1 MLLVSYPYPLQSYK
15 FQYAILDP
23 HTPTTNIN
31 NLRRMGTARGF
42 GFLLTAP
49 TSWTPLLPS
58 LSDVMNT
65 NRQFFLENGDQ
76 LDLHNDVIVAASGE
90 YSRYTGGGVVE
101 KEKVTNDGDYEIE
114 ITLVEPLP
122 DIEEDDDEESD
133 ETLTLWFTSEG
144 GYYNPFLAVNEP
156 FEQIGESFRNPIYND
171 TNTSLSTRVGTNQ
184 GFSYQF
190 PNVTFNPTLVPYN
203 GNRKFI
209 MDDGEMDIFN
219 VVVLGGTGQYRK
231 FTGTEFKQDIIS
243 PDPNWVATATFSTAT
258 EPSSTP
264 ITPQEEE
271 GEVVSD
277 GDAKATYDF
286 KLIGGD
292 AGFSDFILD
301 YNTKQE
307 IGNRFQNP
315 VLNPSGK
322 RIGTNQGFRFDFP
335 PDEYTNNKPFYM
347 ANRFFQLEDGE
358 LNVMNEVI
366 VLGTGIYS
374 KYTGGYLN
382 ETLISV
388 NPFETE
394 ITLVEKSSSSTSDDV
409 DMDDT
414 SNTDEEEVVEEVE
427 DSGGNDIKSEACT
440 MKKTGSC
447 ILYVGATAAWLVSSN
462 VIW

>member
-1 MLLVSYPYPLQSYK
+1 
-15 FQYAILDP
+15 
-23 HTPTTNIN
+23 
-31 NLRRMGTARGF
+31 MGTARGF
-42 GFLLTAP
+42 GFLTAS
-49 TSWTPLLPS
+49 TSWTLLPS
-58 LSDVMNT
+58 LSDIMNT
-65 NRQFFLENGDQ
+65 NRQFFIENGDQ
-76 LDLHNDVIVAASGE
+76 LDLHNNVIVAASGE
-90 YSRYTGGGVVE
+90 YARYTGGSVVQ
-101 KEKVTNDGDYEIE
+101 KEVVTNDGDYEIE
-114 ITLVEPLP
+114 MTLVEPLP
-122 DIEEDDDEESD
+122 DVEEEESD
-133 ETLTLWFTSEG
+133 ETLTLRYTSEG

-156 FEQIGESFRNPIYND
+156 FEQIGEAFQNPIYND
-171 TNTSLSTRVGTNQ
+171 TNTSLSSRVGTNQ
-184 GFSYQF
+184 GFGYVF
-190 PNVTFNPTLVPYN
+190 PNVTFNPTLSPFQ

-209 MDDGEMDIFN
+209 LDDGEMDMFN
-219 VVVLGGTGQYRK
+219 QVVLGGTGPYRK
-231 FTGTEFKQDIIS
+231 FIGTQFIQDIIS

-264 ITPQEEE
+264 IIPQEEE

-277 GDAKATYDF
+277 NDVKPTYDF
-286 KLIGGD
+286 KLVGGD

-315 VLNPSGK
+315 VLDPSGN

-335 PDEYTNNKPFYM
+335 PDEYTKNKPFYM

-394 ITLVEKSSSSTSDDV
+394 IILVEKSSSSVTDD
-409 DMDDT
+409 DMEI
-414 SNTDEEEVVEEVE
+414 DETPNNGEEVVEEEGEE
-427 DSGGNDIKSEACT
+427 DSGDVKSEACIV
-440 MKKTGSC
+440 KKTDRSVA
-447 ILYVGATAAWLVSSN
+447 YVGAWLALYTM
-462 VIW
+462 IW

>member
-1 MLLVSYPYPLQSYK
+1 LQTHILQ

-42 GFLLTAP
+42 GFLTAP
-49 TSWTPLLPS
+49 TSWTLFPS
-58 LSDVMNT
+58 SSDVMNT
-65 NRQFFLENGDQ
+65 NRQFFIENGDQ
-76 LDLHNDVIVAASGE
+76 LDLHNNIIVAASGE
-90 YSRYTGGGVVE
+90 YAKYTGGSVVQ
-101 KEKVTNDGDYEIE
+101 KEVLTNDGDYEIE
-114 ITLVEPLP
+114 ITLVEPLS
-122 DIEEDDDEESD
+122 DIEEDESD

-144 GYYNPFLAVNEP
+144 GYYNPFMAVNEP

-219 VVVLGGTGQYRK
+219 VVVLRGTGPYRK

-243 PDPNWVATATFSTAT
+243 PDPAWIATATFSITAT
-258 EPSSTP
+258 EPTAVSP
-264 ITPQEEE
+264 E
-271 GEVVSD
+271 EVVSD
-277 GDAKATYDF
+277 GDAKATTYDF
-286 KLIGGD
+286 KLVGGE
-292 AGFSDFILD
+292 AGFSDYILD

-335 PDEYTNNKPFYM
+335 PDEYTKNKPFYM
-347 ANRFFQLEDGE
+347 ANRFFQLKDGE

-374 KYTGGYLN
+374 KYTGGHLN

-388 NPFETE
+388 DPFETE
-394 ITLVEKSSSSTSDDV
+394 ITLVEKSSSASDDEG
-409 DMDDT
+409 DET
-414 SNTDEEEVVEEVE
+414 PNTEGEVEEVDE
-427 DSGGNDIKSEACT
+427 SSGDDTKSEARV
-440 MKKTGSC
+440 MKKTSSVA
-447 ILYVGATAAWLVSSN
+447 YMGAAAAWLVSSN

>member
-1 MLLVSYPYPLQSYK
+1 
-15 FQYAILDP
+15 
-23 HTPTTNIN
+23 
-31 NLRRMGTARGF
+31 MGTARGF
-42 GFLLTAP
+42 GFLTAP
-49 TSWTPLLPS
+49 TSWTLLPS
-58 LSDVMNT
+58 LSDIMNT
-65 NRQFFLENGDQ
+65 NRQFFIENGDQ
-76 LDLHNDVIVAASGE
+76 LDLHNNVIVAASGE
-90 YSRYTGGGVVE
+90 YARYTGGSVVE
-101 KEKVTNDGDYEIE
+101 KEKITNDGDYEIE

-122 DIEEDDDEESD
+122 DVEEEESD

-144 GYYNPFLAVNEP
+144 GYYNPFMAVNEP
-156 FEQIGESFRNPIYND
+156 FEQIGEAFKNPIYND
-171 TNTSLSTRVGTNQ
+171 TNTSLSSRVGTNQ

-219 VVVLGGTGQYRK
+219 VVVLSGTGPYRK

-277 GDAKATYDF
+277 GDTKATTYDF

-315 VLNPSGK
+315 VLDPLGN

-335 PDEYTNNKPFYM
+335 PDEYTKNKPFYM
-347 ANRFFQLEDGE
+347 ANRFFQLKDGE

-388 NPFETE
+388 DPFETE
-394 ITLVEKSSSSTSDDV
+394 ITLVEKSSSSTSDDDV

-414 SNTDEEEVVEEVE
+414 SNAGEDVVEEVD
-427 DSGGNDIKSEACT
+427 DSSGDEIRSVACVV
-440 MKKTGSC
+440 KKTSSVAC
-447 ILYVGATAAWLVSSN
+447 MGAAAAWLVSIN
-462 VIW
+462 AIW

>member
-1 MLLVSYPYPLQSYK
+1 
-15 FQYAILDP
+15 
-23 HTPTTNIN
+23 
-31 NLRRMGTARGF
+31 MGTARGF
-42 GFLLTAP
+42 GFLTAP
-49 TSWTPLLPS
+49 ASWTLLPS
-58 LSDVMNT
+58 LSDIMNT
-65 NRQFFLENGDQ
+65 NRQFFIENGDQ
-76 LDLHNDVIVAASGE
+76 LDLHNNVIVAASGE
-90 YSRYTGGGVVE
+90 YARYTGGSVVE

-122 DIEEDDDEESD
+122 DVEEDDDEESD

-144 GYYNPFLAVNEP
+144 GYYNPFMAVNEP
-156 FEQIGESFRNPIYND
+156 FEQIGESFRNLIYND

-209 MDDGEMDIFN
+209 MDDGEMDMFN
-219 VVVLGGTGQYRK
+219 QVVLGGTGPYRK

-243 PDPNWVATATFSTAT
+243 PDPAWVATATFSTAIDST
-258 EPSSTP
+258 AVSS
-264 ITPQEEE
+264 EE

-315 VLNPSGK
+315 VLDPSGK

-335 PDEYTNNKPFYM
+335 PDEYTKNKPFYM
-347 ANRFFQLEDGE
+347 ANRFFQLKDGE

-388 NPFETE
+388 DPFETE
-394 ITLVEKSSSSTSDDV
+394 ITLVEKSSSSTSDDEM

-414 SNTDEEEVVEEVE
+414 SNTGEEEVVEEV
-427 DSGGNDIKSEACT
+427 GGGGDDIKSGACVV
-440 MKKTGSC
+440 KKTSSVAYMGS
-447 ILYVGATAAWLVSSN
+447 AAAWLVSSN

>member
-1 MLLVSYPYPLQSYK
+1 MQTHILQ

-42 GFLLTAP
+42 GFPP
-49 TSWTPLLPS
+49 TSWTLLPS
-58 LSDVMNT
+58 LSDIMNT
-65 NRQFFLENGDQ
+65 NRQFFIENGDQ
-76 LDLHNDVIVAASGE
+76 LDLHNNVIVAASGE
-90 YSRYTGGGVVE
+90 YARYTGGSVVQ

-122 DIEEDDDEESD
+122 DIEEEESD
-133 ETLTLWFTSEG
+133 ETLTLRYTSEG
-144 GYYNPFLAVNEP
+144 GYYNPFLAVIEP
-156 FEQIGESFRNPIYND
+156 FDQIGESFRNPIYND
-171 TNTSLSTRVGTNQ
+171 DTNTSLSSRVGTNQ
-184 GFSYQF
+184 GFGYVF
-190 PNVTFNPTLVPYN
+190 PNVTFNPTLSPFQ

-209 MDDGEMDIFN
+209 LDDGEMDMFN
-219 VVVLGGTGQYRK
+219 QVVLGGTGQYRK
-231 FTGTEFKQDIIS
+231 FTGTQFIQDIIS
-243 PDPNWVATATFSTAT
+243 PDPDWVATATFSTAID
-258 EPSSTP
+258 STAVSP
-264 ITPQEEE
+264 D
-271 GEVVSD
+271 EVN
-277 GDAKATYDF
+277 GDVKATYDF

-301 YNTKQE
+301 YNTQQE

-315 VLNPSGK
+315 VLDPLGN

-335 PDEYTNNKPFYM
+335 PDEYTKNKPFYM
-347 ANRFFQLEDGE
+347 ANRFFQLKDGE

-394 ITLVEKSSSSTSDDV
+394 IILVEKSSSSVSDDEV
-409 DMDDT
+409 DDET
-414 SNTDEEEVVEEVE
+414 PNNDEEEVVDEVGG
-427 DSGGNDIKSEACT
+427 DDSSGGDDIKSGACSV
-440 MKKTGSC
+440 KKTGSSMS
-447 ILYVGATAAWLVSSN
+447 YVGAAAAWLVSSN